1 LEIVNGYVCLSPAE
15 VSIAR
20 RFTDPKRPD
29 DGPFGI
35 YRVEDDAPPPP
46 APEAPQVFTFGPA
59 VTLADSLTVF
69 AQAIETVKPR
79 PQAYAP
85 GANLSIRA

>member
-1 LEIVNGYVCLSPAE
+1 MEIVNGYVCLSPAE

-20 RFTDPKRPD
+20 RFTDPKRPE

-35 YRVEDDAPPPP
+35 YRVEEEAPPPP
-46 APEAPQVFTFGPA
+46 PETQQLFTFGPA

-69 AQAIETVKPR
+69 AQAIETVAPR
-79 PQAYAP
+79 TQAYAP

>member
-1 LEIVNGYVCLSPAE
+1 MEIINGYVCMSPAE

-20 RFTDPKRPD
+20 RFTDPKRPQ

-35 YRVEDDAPPPP
+35 YRVEEEAPPPP
-46 APEAPQVFTFGPA
+46 PETPQIFTFGPA
-59 VTLADSLTVF
+59 VRLADSLTVF
-69 AQAIETVKPR
+69 AQAIETVTPR